1 MQSEFGRVSK
11 VITERE
17 CLSVFMKENVMRNVL
32 VVLAV
37 LAIATAAQAGRVDTS
52 CSSGNGTFTFS
63 NASWIG
69 GIGWSSGAA
78 RNISKSCSC
87 SNCQHC
93 NIYGWARS
101 PLVEYYVC
109 RSGGTNRGSSCGGNL
124 YTNNC
129 NGPNITGDGSFMQYN
144 ASGCSG
150 DMGCHFN
157 GWSNLG
163 YGVSNHDY
171 QIVAAENYS
180 GGSGT
185 ATISVSGASWVTYW
199 WGSGSVSFSCGGG
212 GSTTTTSGSTT
223 TTSGGSTTTSG
234 GGGTSIT
241 VRGRSTDGNG
251 RIDVNVGGNTITSWT
266 LGTGMADWN
275 TSTQYSGGLNVCF
288 TNDTT
293 DRDIQ
298 IDYVRVGGET
308 RQSENQ
314 SYNTGVWQNDS
325 CGGSYSEW
333 LHCNGCIGYGDVS
346 GGGSTTTTSG
356 GSTTTTSSWWWGGGG
371 WWW

>member
-1 MQSEFGRVSK
+1 
-11 VITERE
+11 
-17 CLSVFMKENVMRNVL
+17 MKENVMRKVL

-37 LAIATAAQAGRVDTS
+37 LAIATVAQAGRQDGT
-52 CSSGNGTFTFS
+52 CSSGNGTFNFN

-69 GIGWSSGAA
+69 GIGWSTGAS
-78 RNISKSCSC
+78 RNISYSGSC
-87 SNCQHC
+87 SNCQFYG
-93 NIYGWARS
+93 IYGWAKS
-101 PLVEYYVC
+101 PLVEYYIG
-109 RSGGTNRGSSCGGNL
+109 RGGGTNRGSSCGGNL
-124 YTNNC
+124 YTNYC
-129 NGPNITGDGSFMQYN
+129 NGPNITGDGSFQQYN
-144 ASGCSG
+144 ASGSSH

-180 GGSGT
+180 GGSGS
-185 ATISVSGASWVTYW
+185 ANMNVSGANWYTYW
-199 WGSGSVSFSCGGG
+199 YGSGSVSFSCGS
-212 GSTTTTSGSTT
+212 GSTTTTSGGSTT

-241 VRGRSTDGNG
+241 VRARGTTGSES
-251 RIDVNVGGNTITSWT
+251 IDVRVGGNTITTWT
-266 LGTGMADWN
+266 LGTGMGNWD
-275 TSTQYSGGLNVCF
+275 TSTDYSGGLTVCF
-288 TNDTT
+288 TNDSG
-293 DRDIQ
+293 DRDVQ
-298 IDYVRVGGET
+298 IDYVVVGGST

-325 CGGSYSEW
+325 CGGEYSEW

-356 GSTTTTSSWWWGGGG
+356 GSTTTTSSWWWG
-371 WWW
+371 WW